1 MFKPPFKRFFHPLA
15 EFNSLAGRLMEHRMR
30 TSAIQPLRSSWSFR
44 APSTT
49 QAIVLVVFV
58 TLWCLGANAASYVPS
73 VTRPP
78 APLREYR
85 AAWVATVGNIDWPS
99 SNRLSVAAQKAELT
113 AILDRAA
120 KLKLNAVIFQV
131 RPGCDALYASTIE
144 PWSEYLTG
152 EMGKA
157 PEPFYDPL
165 AFAIDE
171 AHKRGLELHAWFN
184 PYRARHA
191 SAQSPV
197 SPNHVSK
204 TRPSL
209 VREYGR
215 YLWLDPGEKA
225 VQDYSLSVVMDV
237 VRRYDVDGVHFDD
250 YFYPYKERGRDGKEL
265 DFPDDASWERYG
277 KNSGLSRDD
286 WRRENVNRFIERV
299 YSSVKSAKPWVK
311 FGVSPFG
318 IWRPGNPPQIK
329 GFDAYASLYAD
340 ARKWLEKGWV
350 DYFAPQ
356 LYWAIEPPEQS
367 YPVLLKWWAQQNAR
381 HRHLVPGLNSTQTRR
396 RWQPEEILNQ
406 IRIAR
411 KQPGASGHI
420 HWNMS
425 SLLGASRLADALAKE
440 VYAQPALIP
449 AAPWLDQTPPG
460 KPRLGINS
468 AASRVSWESSGSE
481 PAALWLLQTRDGS
494 RWSARVLPGSS
505 RWAELD
511 PKAPSAVA
519 LSAVDRYGNLSSPAV
534 LERRDK

>member
-1 MFKPPFKRFFHPLA
+1 M
-15 EFNSLAGRLMEHRMR
+15 
-30 TSAIQPLRSSWSFR
+30 
-44 APSTT
+44 
-49 QAIVLVVFV
+49 
-58 TLWCLGANAASYVPS
+58 
-73 VTRPP
+73 
-78 APLREYR
+78 REYR

-277 KNSGLSRDD
+277 KNSGFSRDD